1 MYTAGDLRR
10 RRAAV
15 RAALPGRQPHAVP
28 GEARA
33 FASANI
39 ALVKYWGKRDE
50 ALHLPRTGS
59 LSVSLG
65 PWGSEATLAL
75 TRKAAEV
82 WLDGEKLAPG
92 SSFAARALAY
102 LELFRPESGE
112 NFVLKTRNTL
122 PTAAGFAS
130 SASGF
135 AAIAKALD
143 ALFGWDL
150 PERNLSVLA
159 RLGSGSAARSLRDGF
174 VEWKC
179 GRKADGSDSYAVALP
194 VAWKT
199 LRIGAVVV
207 ERARKPLSSG
217 EAMRRC
223 IATSPFM
230 AAWDKTV
237 RGDLRAAKEAVAKRD
252 LRALGEVAEGNAL
265 AMHAVMLAARESV
278 FYPTGAS
285 LAALAKVRQLRAEG
299 VPVYATMDA
308 GPNVKLLFE
317 AKSES
322 PVRRAFP
329 DAVVLCPFA
338 DKGSRR

>member
-1 MYTAGDLRR
+1 MYTALDMRR

-15 RAALPGRQPHAVP
+15 RSALEGRKPHAVP
-28 GEARA
+28 GSARA
-33 FASANI
+33 FASANV

-65 PWGSEATLAL
+65 GWGSEATLSL

-82 WLDGEKLAPG
+82 WLAGEKLPPDAP
-92 SSFAARALAY
+92 FAARALAY
-102 LELFRPESGE
+102 LDLFRPASGE
-112 NFVLKTRNTL
+112 NFVLRTRNTL

-150 PERNLSVLA
+150 PEKNLSVLA
-159 RLGSGSAARSLRDGF
+159 RLGSGSAARSLRSGF

-179 GRKADGSDSYAVALP
+179 GRKADGSDSYAAGLP
-194 VAWKT
+194 VRWEDF
-199 LRIGAVVV
+199 RVGAVVV
-207 ERARKPLSSG
+207 KRTQKPLSSG
-217 EAMRRC
+217 EAMRRSVE
-223 IATSPFM
+223 TSPFM
-230 AAWDKTV
+230 AAWDATAK
-237 RGDLRAAKEAVAKRD
+237 RDLRAAKEAIRNRELKT
-252 LRALGEVAEGNAL
+252 LGETAEGNSL

-278 FYPTGAS
+278 FYPTGETLS
-285 LAALAKVRQLRAEG
+285 VLAKVRQLRAEG
-299 VPVYATMDA
+299 AAVYATMDA

-317 AKSES
+317 ARDEAA
-322 PVRRAFP
+322 VRRAFP
-329 DAVVLCPFA
+329 KAVVLVPFPA
-338 DKGSRR
+338 GRK

>member
-1 MYTAGDLRR
+1 MYGPEDLRR

-15 RAALPGRQPHAVP
+15 AAALEGRVPRAVP
-28 GEARA
+28 GLAKA
-33 FASANI
+33 FAPANI
-39 ALVKYWGKRDE
+39 ALVKYWGKRDG

-65 PWGSEATLAL
+65 RWGSEAVLSLVRGAG
-75 TRKAAEV
+75 EV
-82 WLDGEKLAPG
+82 RLNGKTISLDMP
-92 SSFAARALAY
+92 FAARAMGY
-102 LELFRPESGE
+102 LSLFRPATGE
-112 NFVLKTRNTL
+112 NFLLDTRNTV

-143 ALFGWDL
+143 ALFGWNL

-159 RLGSGSAARSLRDGF
+159 RLGSGSAARSLRGGF
-174 VEWKC
+174 VEWKR
-179 GRKADGSDSYAVALP
+179 GRKEDGSDSFARGLP
-194 VAWKT
+194 VRWEE
-199 LRIGAVVV
+199 LCVGAVVV
-207 ERARKPLSSG
+207 ERAEKPLASG

-223 IATSPFM
+223 VATSPFM
-230 AAWDKTV
+230 RAWDATV
-237 RGDLRAAKEAVAKRD
+237 RGDLRAAKEAIRRRD

-285 LAALAKVRQLRAEG
+285 LEALAAVRRLRAEG

-317 AKSES
+317 EES
-322 PVRRAFP
+322 LPAVRRAFP
-329 DAVVLCPFA
+329 DAVVLRPFP
-338 DKGSRR
+338 